1 MRTTT
6 FSIYASIVVAAV
18 VSARSI
24 PDTHVLH
31 ERRDVEFPTDIVK
44 RSPVDSSLVLPMRIG
59 LRQSNLDK
67 AEEWLMEV
75 SRPRS
80 SKYGQYWTQ
89 EDVLK
94 AFQPAQDSVDLV
106 GQWLETAGIAKN
118 RITHSENKQW
128 LAFDATPEEAERLT
142 HAQYHEYEHPKGYA
156 MVGCEEYFIPR
167 HLQEHID
174 YITPGVKRSIVTG
187 PGITKRSFRSSSSR
201 GPANWNP
208 PRLRPAPYMPK
219 NNTQLLTCD
228 TTITPAC
235 IEALYD
241 FKAPNPKAAVS
252 SSNSLGIFEEGDMY
266 YQEDLNRFYHNFTSY
281 IKNGT
286 GPILK
291 SIDGG
296 TASAVTAADAGGE
309 SNLDFMLAVC
319 LRLRVRQNL
328 EHDSNDSRFQS
339 FTLKLQLCINQTT
352 STVATIKVYS
362 TPS

>member
-1 MRTTT
+1 
-6 FSIYASIVVAAV
+6 
-18 VSARSI
+18 
-24 PDTHVLH
+24 
-31 ERRDVEFPTDIVK
+31 
-44 RSPVDSSLVLPMRIG
+44 MRIG

-89 EDVLK
+89 EAVLE

-156 MVGCEEYFIPR
+156 MVGCEEYFIPK

-174 YITPGVKRSIVTG
+174 YITPGVKRSIVSG

-252 SSNSLGIFEEGDMY
+252 SGNSLGIFEEGDMY

-296 TASAVTAADAGGE
+296 TAPAATAADAGGE

-319 LRLRVRQNL
+319 LFLRARRNL
-328 EHDSNDSRFQS
+328 EHDSDDCRFRS
-339 FTLKLQLCINQTT
+339 FTLKPQLCISQTI